1 MAIDCRPFGTTHDG
15 IHVDLYTLTNR
26 NGLKARI
33 ASYGATLVSLEVP
46 DRRGTP
52 ADVVLGFD
60 TLEPYLDVHP
70 YFGSII
76 GRYANRIRN
85 GRFVLH
91 GKSYALPCN
100 DGPNHL
106 HGGPRGF
113 HTMHWRASPGVSDE
127 GPQLELQ
134 YRSAHGEQGY
144 PGKLD
149 VRVAYTLTD
158 RDELRIEYEAQTDA
172 ATIVN
177 LTNHAYFN
185 LAGGGTILGHELA
198 IRAERFLPVDDT
210 LIPTGEFRSVGG
222 TPFDFTSAK
231 RIADG
236 MQRPDAQLAITGGYD
251 HNWVLDTARSPA
263 AFAGT
268 LHDPQSGRTM
278 KVFTTQ
284 PGVQIYSGNFLDG
297 TLRGKGGACY
307 QKHAALCFETQH
319 FPDSPNRPPFPSTVL
334 EPDSVFR
341 QSTVYAFSAT

>member
-1 MAIDCRPFGTTHDG
+1 MTIDCRPFGTTHDG
-15 IHVDLYTLTNR
+15 IQVDLYTLTNR

-33 ASYGATLVSLEVP
+33 ATYGATLVSLEVP
-46 DRRGTP
+46 DRRGMP

-91 GKSYALPCN
+91 GESYALPCN

-106 HGGPRGF
+106 HGGLHGF
-113 HTMHWRASPGVSDE
+113 HTVHWRASPRVSDE
-127 GPQLELQ
+127 GPQLELH
-134 YRSAHGEQGY
+134 YRSPDGEQGY
-144 PGKLD
+144 PGNLD
-149 VRVAYTLTD
+149 VRVVYTLTE
-158 RDELRIEYEAQTDA
+158 RNELRIDYEAQSDA

-185 LAGGGTILGHELA
+185 LAGDGTILGHELQ

-210 LIPTGEFRSVGG
+210 LIPTGEFRAVRG
-222 TPFDFTSAK
+222 TPFDFTSPR
-231 RIADG
+231 RIGDG
-236 MQRPDAQLAITGGYD
+236 FQRADAQLAITGGYD
-251 HNWVLDTARSPA
+251 HNWVLDTASSPA

-268 LHDPQSGRTM
+268 LHEPLSGRTM
-278 KVFTTQ
+278 EVLTTQ
-284 PGVQIYSGNFLDG
+284 PGVQVYSGNFLDG
-297 TLRGKGGACY
+297 SLSGKGGVRY
-307 QKHAALCFETQH
+307 HQHAALCFETQH
-319 FPDSPNRPPFPSTVL
+319 FPDSPNRPSFPSTVL
-334 EPDSVFR
+334 EPDSVLR